1 MPLRRAVC
9 FARLAGLDWGAVSDG
24 ACECGGCV
32 SQASLEDPLVIGT
45 AWNAGFRG
53 DIWPF
58 CFYSSIRPSQ
68 TSTRRLIQR
77 LRRDPLRIS
86 ESFLRYRGRPGVSCL
101 ADTVNGSGLRYWESD
116 GHGGACCVRRNLAC
130 LWRVLRMM

>member
-1 MPLRRAVC
+1 M
-9 FARLAGLDWGAVSDG
+9 LAGLDWGAVNDG

-32 SQASLEDPLVIGT
+32 SQASLEDPRVIGT

-53 DIWPF
+53 DICPF

-68 TSTRRLIQR
+68 TSTRHLSQR

-86 ESFLRYRGRPGVSCL
+86 ESFLRCSGRPGVSCS
-101 ADTVNGSGLRYWESD
+101 ADTVDGSGLPYREND
-116 GHGGACCVRRNLAC
+116 GRGGACCVLRNLAC
-130 LWRVLRMM
+130 LWRSLQMV

>member
-1 MPLRRAVC
+1 PLRRAVC
-9 FARLAGLDWGAVSDG
+9 FTRPAGLDWGAVKDG

-32 SQASLEDPLVIGT
+32 SQASPEDPLAIGT
-45 AWNAGFRG
+45 ARNAGVRG

-86 ESFLRYRGRPGVSCL
+86 ESFLRCSGRPGVSCL
-101 ADTVNGSGLRYWESD
+101 ADTVDGSGLRYREND
-116 GHGGACCVRRNLAC
+116 GPGGACWARRNLAC
-130 LWRVLRMM
+130 LWRSLRMV